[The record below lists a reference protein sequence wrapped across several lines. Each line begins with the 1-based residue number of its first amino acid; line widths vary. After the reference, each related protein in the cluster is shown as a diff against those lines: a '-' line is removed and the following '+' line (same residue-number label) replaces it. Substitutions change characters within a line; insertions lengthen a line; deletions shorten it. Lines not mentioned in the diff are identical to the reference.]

1 LSSGISPDTIMLVNQ
16 QVRLMASLA
25 TLVPTL

>member
-25 TLVPTL
+25 TLAPTL